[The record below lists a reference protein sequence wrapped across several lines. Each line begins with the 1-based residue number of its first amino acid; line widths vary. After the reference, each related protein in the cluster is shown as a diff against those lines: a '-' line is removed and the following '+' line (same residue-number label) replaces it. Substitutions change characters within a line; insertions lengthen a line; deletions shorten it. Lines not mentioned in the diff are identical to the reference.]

1 MVLTMQTLLI
11 GYSKILISI
20 FLSSAQ
26 EISETQE
33 VTETQSILTD
43 ITSIAI
49 IIGLGF
55 LIFLA
60 IIWNISKRRLKNDTK
75 DESLFRAYLKSSSEQ
90 KIEKSPISKT
100 LLKDEVKSQHD
111 KGIGTVRE
119 TFPQDNFK
127 AQFVSPS
134 DKETKNLIMSNIDP
148 ILLNCLDIGNIKY
161 EIKEEKDK
169 KVLLLED
176 GKKAVE
182 VNPEAKIEA
191 LLELLKEN
199 NYLFIK
205 DRTLGYI
212 SITKIKD
219 FIKK

>member
-1 MVLTMQTLLI
+1 MQILLMK
-11 GYSKILISI
+11 YLKIWISL

-33 VTETQSILTD
+33 VTETPNIFTD
-43 ITSIAI
+43 ITTIAV

-60 IIWNISKRRLKNDTK
+60 IIWNVSKHRIKDDTK

-90 KIEKSPISKT
+90 KIEKSSISKT
-100 LLKDEVKSQHD
+100 SLKDEVISQHD
-111 KGIGTVRE
+111 KSVGAVCE
-119 TFPQDNFK
+119 SSPQDNFK

-161 EIKEEKDK
+161 EIKEEKGK
-169 KVLLLED
+169 KVLLFED

-205 DRTLGYI
+205 DKTLGYI

>member
-1 MVLTMQTLLI
+1 MQILLI
-11 GYSKILISI
+11 KYLKIVISI
-20 FLSSAQ
+20 FLTSAQ

-33 VTETQSILTD
+33 VAETPNIFTD
-43 ITSIAI
+43 ITTIAV

-60 IIWNISKRRLKNDTK
+60 IIWNVSKRRLKDDTQ

-90 KIEKSPISKT
+90 KDEKSSISKIP
-100 LLKDEVKSQHD
+100 LKDEGISQLDKSV
-111 KGIGTVRE
+111 GAVCE
-119 TFPQDNFK
+119 SSPQDNFK

-161 EIKEEKDK
+161 EIKEEKNK

-205 DRTLGYI
+205 DKTLGYI